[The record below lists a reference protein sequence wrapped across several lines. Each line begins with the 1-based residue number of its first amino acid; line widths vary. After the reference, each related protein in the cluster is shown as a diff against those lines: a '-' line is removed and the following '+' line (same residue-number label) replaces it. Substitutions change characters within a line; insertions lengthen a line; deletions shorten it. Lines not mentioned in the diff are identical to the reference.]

1 MGDEVRK
8 VLDAFRHSNEKAPW
22 EERPEGAADI
32 YHTDDS
38 GIAGWQE
45 VYSYFMF
52 CIQLGLMSREELEE
66 KISLALKNKRIARE
80 FLGHVQWSKRR
91 VPAYWTYTYLLS
103 TLYGKDQ
110 AKLTFWKDV
119 KIGKALYPELEI
131 SLTGKNPFLEF
142 RSGNVPTVTLNG
154 KTVEVKTAGNDLY
167 RIFPGEN
174 GIIRFA

>member
-1 MGDEVRK
+1 M
-8 VLDAFRHSNEKAPW
+8 LDAFRHAIAAAPW
-22 EERPEGAADI
+22 EERPEGSEDI
-32 YHTDDS
+32 YHTTDS
-38 GIAGWQE
+38 GIPGWQE

-52 CIQLGLMSREELEE
+52 CIQLELMSREELEE
-66 KISLALKNKRIARE
+66 KISLAVKNKRIARE

-91 VPAYWTYTYLLS
+91 VPAYWTYTCLLS

-142 RSGNVPTVTLNG
+142 RSGKTPAVTLNG
-154 KTVEVKTAGNDLY
+154 KPAEVRSMGNDLY

-174 GIIRFA
+174 GIIRFADVSKQG